1 MVLPLLLI
9 LLWPYQLFINKISN
23 FCFHQNIGF
32 IQFEILIYNGTFI
45 YCIIAPLNL
54 PWRINYLFEINQ
66 VKDKTHCFIVCPTG
80 HALHGELLP
89 LLF

>member
-23 FCFHQNIGF
+23 FCFHRHIGF

-80 HALHGELLP
+80 HALDGQ
-89 LLF
+89 